1 VRGEGALAEVLAD
14 DGQHLGVDEAGQG
27 VPGGLLLVG
36 QQVIQAHQAGD
47 VRAGPGRVLPDKGRG
62 ACITGQGQ
70 TDGVRVWFGAMTT
83 AKKIAVVTGASR
95 GIGRALVQSFVKE
108 GYEVWA
114 LARAVDAL
122 EQLARE
128 SGGAV
133 RPLAIDVADEAAV
146 IAASQRIREAP
157 PSR

>member
-1 VRGEGALAEVLAD
+1 
-14 DGQHLGVDEAGQG
+14 
-27 VPGGLLLVG
+27 
-36 QQVIQAHQAGD
+36 
-47 VRAGPGRVLPDKGRG
+47 
-62 ACITGQGQ
+62 
-70 TDGVRVWFGAMTT
+70 MTT

-114 LARAVDAL
+114 LARAADAL

-128 SGGAV
+128 SNGAV

-146 IAASQRIREAP
+146 IAACQRIREAGAP
-157 PSR
+157 RVLVNNAGITVSAPINKTSTEDYHRVMAV